1 MDFLK
6 KHYEKV
12 LLGLVLVGLVV
23 AVTFMLFK
31 IGSDKQKLE
40 DLRNSYIRKTAKP
53 LTNLDLTLPEASL
66 KRVATVAMI
75 DFSSTNRLFN
85 PMTWVKTTDGKLIP
99 SQKAGPSALVATNI
113 IPLYLKI
120 SFESVSLAAD
130 NTPKYMIGIEKQIAK
145 RVSDQQKKT
154 TYVKMGEKLDTFK
167 LVAVGNP
174 PENPT
179 NVVMES
185 TETGERVSVGRD
197 GPYKRIDGYQ
207 ADLRYP
213 PQPNR
218 VMDKERVGEA
228 INLNG
233 ENYKIVAINQNEV
246 ILMAPNGKKW
256 TIKAMSRT
264 E

>member
-6 KHYEKV
+6 RNYEKV
-12 LLGLVLVGLVV
+12 VLGLVLVGLVV

-53 LTNLDLTLPEASL
+53 LTNLDLTVSEASL

-85 PMTWVKTTDGKLIP
+85 PNTWVKTTDGRLIP

-113 IPLYLKI
+113 TPLYLKL

-145 RVSDQQKKT
+145 RVSDQAKKT
-154 TYVKMGEKLDTFK
+154 TYVKLGEKLDTFK

-185 TETGERVSVGRD
+185 TDTGERVSVPRETA
-197 GPYKRIDGYQ
+197 YKRIDGYQ

-218 VMDKERVGEA
+218 IMDKQRIGDTV
-228 INLNG
+228 NLNG
-233 ENYKIVAINQNEV
+233 EIYKIVAINQNEV
-246 ILMAPNGKKW
+246 ILMGPNQKKW
-256 TIKAMSRT
+256 TIKATSRP